1 MEKQIWDILEG
12 QEQREKKAYQ
22 FSRSIREMIQADF
35 ANSEEVL
42 EALSGWSRNLAVIFR
57 SGSLTSLGEQGPV
70 PVRSCNTF
78 QISKHTLSQVPYLH
92 THSFYELIYVLRGR
106 CRQTVK
112 EEGRFRSLVLESHQ
126 ACLLPPGAVH
136 SMERCGTEDVIL
148 KCSIP
153 SWLYRETG
161 MPVLPPET
169 KNRVSVFSSHGV
181 RTEMLTGILV
191 KEMADCSAFWETVVK
206 NTLSLLFVQ
215 FSRDLASP
223 ETGIIRR
230 LFRWLEET
238 AGQPSLEAFA
248 KAEGYSADYVGK
260 LIKGNMGRSFRELAT
275 ESRQKKAARMLL
287 DTDNSVAEVAEQL
300 GYVSVSG
307 LYRQFSRQF
316 GMTPGEYRRTFQERF
331 LPGQESM
338 QEGSVCYNGSE
349 ISRQKGREGIEK
361 QNKNA
366 SVRGQNHRTGQD
378 KSGKGL

>member
-42 EALSGWSRNLAVIFR
+42 AALSSRSRNLPVLFR

-70 PVRSCNTF
+70 PVRSCHTF

-153 SWLYRETG
+153 SWLYR
-161 MPVLPPET
+161 
-169 KNRVSVFSSHGV
+169 
-181 RTEMLTGILV
+181 
-191 KEMADCSAFWETVVK
+191 
-206 NTLSLLFVQ
+206 
-215 FSRDLASP
+215 
-223 ETGIIRR
+223 
-230 LFRWLEET
+230 WLEET

-260 LIKGNMGRSFRELAT
+260 LIKGNTGRNFRELAT

-338 QEGSVCYNGSE
+338 QEGSVCYNDSE